1 MELSGN
7 KGIGNNLKIFLQI
20 CFYGGIIILIGLPF
34 ALNMVGLN
42 LNASMYVIYPNG
54 IVMLAIGYKFIQLF
68 NSLKNNNPFC
78 EDNIKIQK
86 SAAKLAIVESAF
98 WLLDLLYSM
107 ILVKSE
113 DIILILGLAFLS
125 VLFFGVAIALYIL
138 SELFKQAYKYKEE
151 NDLTI

>member
-1 MELSGN
+1 
-7 KGIGNNLKIFLQI
+7 
-20 CFYGGIIILIGLPF
+20 
-34 ALNMVGLN
+34 
-42 LNASMYVIYPNG
+42 
-54 IVMLAIGYKFIQLF
+54 
-68 NSLKNNNPFC
+68 
-78 EDNIKIQK
+78 
-86 SAAKLAIVESAF
+86 
-98 WLLDLLYSM
+98 M